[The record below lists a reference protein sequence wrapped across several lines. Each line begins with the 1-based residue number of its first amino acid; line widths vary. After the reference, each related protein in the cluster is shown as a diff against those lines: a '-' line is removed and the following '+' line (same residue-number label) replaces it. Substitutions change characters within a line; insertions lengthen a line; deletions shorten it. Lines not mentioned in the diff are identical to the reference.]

1 MIRFRKNVFNTL
13 NFVRMAFVALGILLG
28 TGTAGAQAPY
38 STEYVQGHRCLVVA
52 PKDLPPD
59 APVVLILHGYGT
71 NGDEMLGI
79 SGEFQLPP
87 CLIVLPDGPFP
98 TTPYSSF
105 THAWYNRVTH
115 SRKDIERSRDYLFAV
130 MDYFSKQ
137 YSISSDS
144 DVPLQA
150 PVQTNPGGTGRPVV
164 IMGFSQGAVMSLE
177 AGVNYKGNIAAV
189 VSMNGYIGEPE
200 KTLAHPAASRRTP
213 ILVVHGILDPIVQEE
228 MVQAT
233 LEALRRAGYRPIS
246 KGFPIGHKMTR
257 GTIQAVSEFLQA
269 VLNPLH

>member
-1 MIRFRKNVFNTL
+1 MIGLRRNVSNQFNFT
-13 NFVRMAFVALGILLG
+13 RMACMALGILLG
-28 TGTAGAQAPY
+28 AGTAGAQAPY
-38 STEYVQGHRCLVVA
+38 SAEYVQGHRCLVVS
-52 PKDLPPD
+52 PRDLPPD

-71 NGDEMLGI
+71 NGDEMLGV

-87 CLIVLPDGPFP
+87 CLIILPDGPFP
-98 TTPYSSF
+98 AGRSSF

-115 SRKDIERSRDYLFAV
+115 SRRDIERSRDYLFAV

-137 YSISSDS
+137 YSASSDS
-144 DVPLQA
+144 DVPLETTV
-150 PVQTNPGGTGRPVV
+150 PTNPGKTGRPVV

-177 AGVNYKGNIAAV
+177 AGLNYKGNIAAV

-213 ILVVHGILDPIVQEE
+213 ILVVHGTLDPIVQEE

-233 LEALRRAGYRPIS
+233 LEALRRAGYRPVS

-257 GTIQAVSEFLQA
+257 GTIKAVSEFLQA